1 MVRLV
6 EYLDQR
12 GNSPF
17 CRGVNRLNQEAA
29 AEVTYALARLERGY
43 QSNLKSVGGGV
54 NEYKISFGP
63 GYRIYFG
70 RDGDQLVILLG
81 GGTKKRQSR
90 DILQAKA
97 NWRAYKRRKQQDKPA
112 WH

>member
-1 MVRLV
+1 MIRLL

-17 CRGVNRLNQEAA
+17 GKWINRLNREAA
-29 AEVTYALARLERGY
+29 AEVIYALTCLEHGY
-43 QSNLKSVGGGV
+43 QSNVKAVGGGV
-54 NEYKISFGP
+54 NEYKITFGP

-81 GGTKKRQSR
+81 GGSKKRQSK

-97 NWRAYKRRKQQDKPA
+97 NWKSYKHRKQQSRSA